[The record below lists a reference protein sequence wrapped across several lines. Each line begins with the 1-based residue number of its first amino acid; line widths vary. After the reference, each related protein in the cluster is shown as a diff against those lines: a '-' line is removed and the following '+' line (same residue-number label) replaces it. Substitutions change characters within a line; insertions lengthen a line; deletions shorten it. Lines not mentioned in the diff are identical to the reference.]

1 MQYPC
6 ALLEGNMDRVIESVV
21 RNVNAGKGA
30 VPAIDA
36 VEQTLEMADAA
47 ESRDTM
53 ADLCG
58 HVAYA
63 LKSLDSTPHAL
74 ATYRAPDP
82 PQGTPTLNLV
92 R

>member
-1 MQYPC
+1 MPDQGIH
-6 ALLEGNMDRVIESVV
+6 LEENIERLVESVV

-30 VPAIDA
+30 VPDLDA
-36 VEQTLEMADAA
+36 AEQASETLEAA

-58 HVAYA
+58 HVAHA
-63 LKSLDSTPHAL
+63 LKSLDSAPHAL
-74 ATYRAPDP
+74 ATYRAPEP
-82 PQGTPTLNLV
+82 PQAPPTLNLV